1 MSVAVA
7 RVIARY
13 PCRVRV
19 GVRNRDGRGDR
30 LTIAAALGKLVP
42 ALAAHSPMRA
52 ALRVAW
58 SPAIWLPARRLSE
71 L

>member
-30 LTIAAALGKLVP
+30 LTIATALGKLVP
-42 ALAAHSPMRA
+42 GLAARSPTRS
-52 ALRVAW
+52 LRVAR
-58 SPAIWLPARRLSE
+58 SAGIWLPARRLSG